1 MKKIIKAS
9 ALALTAAALLS
20 SCGGKTELPT
30 ETRIQE
36 TTTVV
41 TTKAE
46 TVVNKEGEVLE
57 IATKNENYTIY
68 VAPTAKPTIAYSI
81 AGGDYTYNIADVGNE
96 SADNTNAGTTAKKK
110 PQVIEE
116 KAKGISLVTKS
127 STVMAGN
134 TATIMIQ
141 GNAGKSYSIDFYETE
156 SSKAS
161 YSGLEDKKADENGF
175 VSWTFE
181 IDKDCESGNHKL
193 YVAEKS
199 SGNYIQTY
207 ITVI

>member
-20 SCGGKTELPT
+20 SCGGKTELPS
-30 ETRIQE
+30 ETQIQE
-36 TTTVV
+36 TTVV

-81 AGGDYTYNIADVGNE
+81 ADEGYSYNIADSGE
-96 SADNTNAGTTAKKK
+96 DSADGTVKGTTEKKK
-110 PQVIEE
+110 PVVIEE
-116 KAKGISLVTKS
+116 KANGISLVTKS
-127 STVMAGN
+127 STVMAG
-134 TATIMIQ
+134 TSATIMIQ
-141 GNAGKSYSIDFYETE
+141 GTAGKSYSIDFYKTA

-161 YSGLEDKKADENGF
+161 SSGLEDKKADENGF
-175 VSWTFE
+175 VSWTFKV
-181 IDKDCESGNHKL
+181 DDDCESGNHKI
-193 YVAEKS
+193 YVAEKNS
-199 SGNYIQTY
+199 SKYIQTY